1 LAASDLPPLPPAN
14 ADRPL
19 MRLLKDCSLAAVTAG
34 FVAVLVGFT
43 SSAVIVFQAAR
54 TLQASA
60 AEIASWM
67 LALGLGM
74 GLTSIALSLRFRVPV
89 LTAWSTPGAAML
101 ITGAAGVSLPEAT
114 GAFIVSAGLITV
126 AGFSGHFEKMMGR
139 LPISI
144 ASGMLAGVLLRFG
157 LDAFGAMASQF
168 PLVFPMFCAYLL
180 CRRLLPR
187 YAIVVTLLL
196 GISIAAAQDQLR
208 LDGLR
213 LELAAPVFITPQF
226 SWTALVGVALPLF
239 IVTMASQNVPG
250 VAVIRASGYH
260 HVPVSPLVGW
270 TGAANLLLAPFGGFA
285 LNLAAITAAICMG
298 REAHENPDR
307 RYVAAIAAG
316 AFYVLIGI
324 FGATVGAL
332 FLALPRELVLAIAG
346 FALLGTIGSGLASA
360 LAQESEREPALPTFL
375 VTASGIS
382 LASIG
387 SAFWGLL
394 AGLAA
399 LYVLRAT
406 PTQRQRRRHPA
417 KDAAAAVSE
426 GPPADDQGRRSG

>member
-1 LAASDLPPLPPAN
+1 
-14 ADRPL
+14 
-19 MRLLKDCSLAAVTAG
+19 MRLLRDCSLAALTAG

-54 TLQASA
+54 TLQAST
-60 AEIASWM
+60 AEVASWM

-74 GLTSIALSLRFRVPV
+74 GLTSIGLSLRFRVPV

-101 ITGAAGVSLPEAT
+101 ITGATGVSLPEAT
-114 GAFIVSAGLITV
+114 GAFLVSAALITV
-126 AGFSGHFEKMMGR
+126 AGFSGWFERMIGR
-139 LPISI
+139 IPISI
-144 ASGMLAGVLLRFG
+144 AAGMLAGVLLRFG
-157 LDAFGAMASQF
+157 LDAFSAMTSEFA
-168 PLVFPMFCAYLL
+168 LVFPMFCAYLL

-187 YAIVVTLLL
+187 YAIVLTLLL
-196 GISIAAAQDQLR
+196 GVSIAGLQGQLR
-208 LDGLR
+208 VDGLR

-226 SWTALVGVALPLF
+226 SWAALVGVALPLF
-239 IVTMASQNVPG
+239 VVTMASQNVPG
-250 VAVIRASGYH
+250 VAVIRASGYRL
-260 HVPVSPLVGW
+260 PISPLIGW

-360 LAQESEREPALPTFL
+360 LGDESEREPALLTFL
-375 VTASGIS
+375 VTASGVS

-399 LYVLRAT
+399 LFVLRVTPAHLRRLRPHAGAAT
-406 PTQRQRRRHPA
+406 AGEQQSQRT
-417 KDAAAAVSE
+417 D
-426 GPPADDQGRRSG
+426 